1 MCFTS
6 RNLHCLLAPNW
17 TQRLS
22 SYSNVCRLWS
32 LVLRYVFSFAIFYS
46 SYWWVIS
53 NQDGK
58 TNSCLSHVGIICFI
72 IATHISYRPNSKRL
86 NCWLFY
92 FNYKYFVSLT
102 CKVYHVIA
110 DDQFHWNI
118 IYLYLSHQCHH
129 YRRSFAKKST
139 IVSFDRSYFVNIR
152 LFVKLYIYPSL
163 RLRTNQTI
171 PIPLVRHHF
180 QTCLRILEEA
190 IRFADPLLTDQA
202 FRGTTDDAALSF
214 RNTEP
219 MVSLCEE
226 LYPQHSCPLADDE
239 PIGEDETNSIA
250 RELFRLAPVTWE
262 GYVVAPPGN
271 IALEPKGID
280 RSPTGE
286 IPKMKSQPDR
296 TWTLL

>member
-1 MCFTS
+1 MFRYLDRFIPVKTS
-6 RNLHCLLAPNW
+6 FSRLIIQKSELLHWNHDSRTGLRFHAQPRRFYRFVPEKPIWKRFDVNPTFQSKTHAADYDSNVFHIPESALPPRTELDSETVKLLE
-17 TQRLS
+17 RLS
-22 SYSNVCRLWS
+22 
-32 LVLRYVFSFAIFYS
+32 LVEF
-46 SYWWVIS
+46 
-53 NQDGK
+53 G
-58 TNSCLSHVGIICFI
+58 TE
-72 IATHISYRPNSKRL
+72 
-86 NCWLFY
+86 
-92 FNYKYFVSLT
+92 
-102 CKVYHVIA
+102 
-110 DDQFHWNI
+110 
-118 IYLYLSHQCHH
+118 
-129 YRRSFAKKST
+129 
-139 IVSFDRSYFVNIR
+139 
-152 LFVKLYIYPSL
+152 
-163 RLRTNQTI
+163 
-171 PIPLVRHHF
+171 
-180 QTCLRILEEA
+180 TCLRILEEA

-296 TWTLL
+296 T